1 MLSMWISVGSIFI
14 VQVSKFF
21 LVNQSFNKV
30 NHFYNITYN
39 FFLFHVIDYLTL
51 VLLSNEVNGYDN
63 IGIFFFYNRH
73 RTFHVAYHS

>member
-14 VQVSKFF
+14 VQVSKIF

-39 FFLFHVIDYLTL
+39 FFISCHDYLTL
-51 VLLSNEVNGYDN
+51 VLLSDEVNGYDN

-73 RTFHVAYHS
+73 RTFRVAYHS